1 MVAHARGRLDA
12 RQLLFCDDP
21 CGLAVWLR
29 PAVAADAAELVS
41 VAGSVGLP
49 ISERTAHRVLGSELA
64 ALDSV
69 LETVAPAPEPT
80 EPRRPDIY
88 RDRRGLRIHHADV
101 REFQRRLEDA
111 FDLVAERYY
120 LHLGG
125 EPKVTVGRDSITV
138 RFPVEKDD

>member
-1 MVAHARGRLDA
+1 
-12 RQLLFCDDP
+12 LLFCDDP
-21 CGLAVWLR
+21 NGLAVWLR
-29 PAVAADAAELVS
+29 PAVASDAAELVS
-41 VAGSVGLP
+41 IARSIGLP

-64 ALDSV
+64 PLESV
-69 LETVAPAPEPT
+69 LETVAPTPEPA
-80 EPRRPDIY
+80 EPRKPDIY